1 MQIISQFL
9 DNLNTLSN
17 NIFQTTTFLEP
28 LALNKKLSTKLE
40 VLLSDSAIADSID
53 SVQSSII
60 ELNKLLS
67 PIVST
72 LQKEISKKHIHK
84 DMIPYASFRVDEPP
98 IVKDNSEKN
107 VQLSFEDIINNNDI
121 KPINRTL
128 QLKLY

>member
-28 LALNKKLSTKLE
+28 LALNKKLSIKLE
-40 VLLSDSAIADSID
+40 VLLSDSAIIDSID

-72 LQKEISKKHIHK
+72 LHHERSNYNVLVCQN
-84 DMIPYASFRVDEPP
+84 
-98 IVKDNSEKN
+98 DNCLLFIYK
-107 VQLSFEDIINNNDI
+107 
-121 KPINRTL
+121 
-128 QLKLY
+128 